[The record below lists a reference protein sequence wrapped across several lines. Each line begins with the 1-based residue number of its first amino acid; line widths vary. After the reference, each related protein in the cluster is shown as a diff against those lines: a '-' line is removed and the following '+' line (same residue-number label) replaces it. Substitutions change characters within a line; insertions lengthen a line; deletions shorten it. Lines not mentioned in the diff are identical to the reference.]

1 MISTVGILTNMGRSI
16 SQIQQ
21 ELAAIEEKVIELG
34 EELQTLYDRYIDC
47 LSDSAQKQLILAG
60 YQLCT
65 QIYPEAF
72 VAMSLTQRQKLQQSL
87 RQLGKEIQPLLAQK
101 PTAEEISQEQVDL
114 NLIAQMLKNLPL
126 GRSENNSKESEIAI
140 DEKEEKLS
148 PDDDDLESPET
159 IMIEEDGLVQG
170 EIQEI
175 DLEKLQNLADRE
187 LNISQIEEIDLKNPQ
202 HLLLWQKRIETKI
215 RQTLEDTS
223 RQANKC
229 LQEFDIIPSHLPS
242 KVIDVALKAPK
253 SNSGGKL
260 RSIPN
265 ILNLVVET
273 DKGKNKKSQV
283 NATQISLLR
292 LRLLEIEFTDAIVSS
307 KRNEIRSLLKKVQ
320 KLESLYQQKKHEHT
334 KAEAD
339 AAWRSSWY
347 ED

>member
-1 MISTVGILTNMGRSI
+1 MGRSI

-21 ELAAIEEKVIELG
+21 ELDAIEEKVIELG
-34 EELQTLYDRYIDC
+34 QELQTLYENYIAI
-47 LSDSAQKQLILAG
+47 LSNSVQKQLILAS

-72 VAMSLTQRQKLQQSL
+72 VEMSLNQRQKLQQSL
-87 RQLGKEIQPLLAQK
+87 RQLGKEIEPLLAQK
-101 PTAEEISQEQVDL
+101 PTAEEISQEQIDL

-126 GRSENNSKESEIAI
+126 STSENSSKDRESSTSESE
-140 DEKEEKLS
+140 ELNS
-148 PDDDDLESPET
+148 DDDNEESTAT
-159 IMIEEDGLVQG
+159 IAIEEDDLVRG
-170 EIQEI
+170 AIAEI
-175 DLEKLQNLADRE
+175 DLEKLQNIANKE
-187 LNISQIEEIDLKNPQ
+187 LNITQISEINLSNPH

-215 RQTLEDTS
+215 KKTLEDTS
-223 RQANKC
+223 IRANKC
-229 LQEFDIIPSHLPS
+229 LQKFDIIPSHLPS
-242 KVIDVALKAPK
+242 KAIDVALKAQK
-253 SNSGGKL
+253 GNSGGKL

-273 DKGKNKKSQV
+273 DKEQKKNKQFSA

-292 LRLLEIEFTDAIVSS
+292 LHLSEIEFSDAAISS
-307 KRNEIRSLLKKVQ
+307 KRNEIRTLVKKVQ
-320 KLESLYQQKKHEHT
+320 KLESLYKQKKHEYI

>member
-1 MISTVGILTNMGRSI
+1 MRRSI

-34 EELQTLYDRYIDC
+34 EELQTLYENYIAC
-47 LSDSAQKQLILAG
+47 LSNSVQKQLILAS

-87 RQLGKEIQPLLAQK
+87 RQLGKELQPLLAQK

-126 GRSENNSKESEIAI
+126 STSENSGKQEPPTSEQ
-140 DEKEEKLS
+140 EEKLS
-148 PDDDDLESPET
+148 PDEDDLESTAT
-159 IMIEEDGLVQG
+159 IMIEEDDLVQG
-170 EIQEI
+170 SIQEI
-175 DLEKLQNLADRE
+175 DLEKLQNLADRGF
-187 LNISQIEEIDLKNPQ
+187 NITQIEEIDLSNPH

-215 RQTLEDTS
+215 RKTLEDTS
-223 RQANKC
+223 VKANKY
-229 LQEFDIIPSHLPS
+229 LQKFDIIPKHLPS

-273 DKGKNKKSQV
+273 DKGEKNNKSQV

-292 LRLLEIEFTDAIVSS
+292 LHLSEIEFTDASISS
-307 KRNEIRSLLKKVQ
+307 KRNEIRMLLKKVK
-320 KLESLYQQKKHEHT
+320 KLESLYKQKKHEYT

>member
-1 MISTVGILTNMGRSI
+1 MGRSI

-34 EELQTLYDRYIDC
+34 EELQTLYDRYLDC

-65 QIYPEAF
+65 QIYPEVF

-126 GRSENNSKESEIAI
+126 GRSEDNSKESEIAI
-140 DEKEEKLS
+140 DEKEEKS
-148 PDDDDLESPET
+148 SSDDDDLELPET

-175 DLEKLQNLADRE
+175 DLENLQNLAERE
-187 LNISQIEEIDLKNPQ
+187 LNISQISEIDLKNPQ

-229 LQEFDIIPSHLPS
+229 LQEFDIIPRHLPS

-253 SNSGGKL
+253 SNTGGKL

-292 LRLLEIEFTDAIVSS
+292 LRLSEIEFTDAIVSS

-320 KLESLYQQKKHEHT
+320 RLESLYQQKKHEHT

>member
-1 MISTVGILTNMGRSI
+1 MGRSI

-21 ELAAIEEKVIELG
+21 ELDAIEEKVIELG
-34 EELQTLYDRYIDC
+34 QELQTLYENYIAI
-47 LSDSAQKQLILAG
+47 LSNSVQKQLILAS

-72 VAMSLTQRQKLQQSL
+72 VEMSLNQRQKLQQSL
-87 RQLGKEIQPLLAQK
+87 RQLGKEIEPLLAQK
-101 PTAEEISQEQVDL
+101 PTAEEISQEQIDL

-126 GRSENNSKESEIAI
+126 STSENSSKDRESSTSESE
-140 DEKEEKLS
+140 ELNS
-148 PDDDDLESPET
+148 DDDNEESTAT
-159 IMIEEDGLVQG
+159 IAIEEDDLVRG
-170 EIQEI
+170 AIAEI
-175 DLEKLQNLADRE
+175 DLEKLQNIANKE
-187 LNISQIEEIDLKNPQ
+187 LNITQISEINLSNPH

-215 RQTLEDTS
+215 RKTLEDTS
-223 RQANKC
+223 IRANKC
-229 LQEFDIIPSHLPS
+229 LQKFDIIPSHLPS
-242 KVIDVALKAPK
+242 KAIDVALKAQK
-253 SNSGGKL
+253 GNSGGKL

-273 DKGKNKKSQV
+273 DKEQKKNKQFSA

-292 LRLLEIEFTDAIVSS
+292 LHLSEIEFSDAAISS
-307 KRNEIRSLLKKVQ
+307 KRNEIRTLVKKVQ
-320 KLESLYQQKKHEHT
+320 KLESLYKQKKHEYI

>member
-1 MISTVGILTNMGRSI
+1 MGRSI

-21 ELAAIEEKVIELG
+21 ELDAIEEKVIELG
-34 EELQTLYDRYIDC
+34 QELQTLYEKYIAI
-47 LSDSAQKQLILAG
+47 LSNSVQKQLILAG

-72 VAMSLTQRQKLQQSL
+72 VEMSLNQRQKLQQSL
-87 RQLGKEIQPLLAQK
+87 RQLGKEIEPLLAQK
-101 PTAEEISQEQVDL
+101 PTAEEIKEQISL
-114 NLIAQMLKNLPL
+114 NLLTQMLKNLPL
-126 GRSENNSKESEIAI
+126 GTSENSSKDRESSTSESEEESNLDNDNEESTATIA
-140 DEKEEKLS
+140 
-148 PDDDDLESPET
+148 
-159 IMIEEDGLVQG
+159 IEEDDLVRDA
-170 EIQEI
+170 IAEI
-175 DLEKLQNLADRE
+175 DLEKLQNIAHKE
-187 LNISQIEEIDLKNPQ
+187 LNITQISEIDLSNPH

-215 RQTLEDTS
+215 RKTLEDTS
-223 RQANKC
+223 IQVNKC
-229 LQEFDIIPSHLPS
+229 LQEFDIIPRHLPS
-242 KVIDVALKAPK
+242 KVIDVALKAQK

-273 DKGKNKKSQV
+273 DKDQKNQNKQFSA

-292 LRLLEIEFTDAIVSS
+292 LHLSEIEFTDAAVSS
-307 KRNEIRSLLKKVQ
+307 KRNEIRTLVKKVQ
-320 KLESLYQQKKHEHT
+320 KLESLYKQKKHEYI